1 LASTYLWITAGLLT
15 FFLFSEFFT
24 LIFGV
29 SVMFRQ
35 VNVIQIVL
43 HGMGVLSLIWMILD
57 RWGYLQLGVIG
68 VFTVFIPL
76 LLELS
81 VIFAAH

>member
-1 LASTYLWITAGLLT
+1 
-15 FFLFSEFFT
+15 
-24 LIFGV
+24 
-29 SVMFRQ
+29 MFRQ